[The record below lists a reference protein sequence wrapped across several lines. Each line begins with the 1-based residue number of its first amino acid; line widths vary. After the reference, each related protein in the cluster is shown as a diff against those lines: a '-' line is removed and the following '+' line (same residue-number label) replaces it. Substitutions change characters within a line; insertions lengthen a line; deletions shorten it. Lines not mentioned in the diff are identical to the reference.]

1 MASFKLTPLDVLIS
15 KPYKPQWMIKD
26 HIELSSI
33 AMLFGAPASAK
44 SFIAMD
50 IAFCIA
56 AGIDWNGNATV
67 QGKVVYLAGEGFNG
81 MKMRFKAL
89 SEKYQT
95 NTSEV
100 YFSELP
106 ASFSDEE
113 NTSNVYEGIIK
124 ACPKPSL
131 IIIDTLHRNF
141 GAGDENSAKDFGN
154 FLRLITT
161 MMRALDC
168 AVLIVHHSGHGDSD
182 RGRGS
187 SSIRAAMDV
196 EYKVTKTK
204 DVVTMACTKA
214 KEFKEPEPMSFN
226 IVPRAIPAWLDDDGN
241 PVESAT
247 LESTTYSAP
256 VRAASLAQNDQLALK
271 ALINALSKEGKLA
284 SAPQV
289 AKYPELV
296 GKNYIHEKEWRAEAY
311 ALLDQNNGGTNK
323 SQANQ
328 KAFHRAKGKLLH
340 FNKIATEDS
349 YYWLAA

>member
-1 MASFKLTPLDVLIS
+1 MASFKLTPLDVLIR
-15 KPYKPQWMIKD
+15 KPYKPQWMIKG
-26 HIELSSI
+26 HMELNSI
-33 AMLFGAPASAK
+33 GMLFGAPASAK

-81 MKMRFKAL
+81 IKMRFSAL
-89 SEKYQT
+89 GEKYQT

-100 YFSELP
+100 YLSDLP
-106 ASFSDEE
+106 ASLSDEK
-113 NTSNVYEGIIK
+113 NTNDVYQGIIDT
-124 ACPKPSL
+124 CPKPSL

-154 FLRLITT
+154 FLYLITT
-161 MMRALDC
+161 MMRKLGC

-204 DVVTMACTKA
+204 DLVTMACTKA

-226 IVPRAIPAWLDDDGN
+226 LVSKAIPACLDDGD
-241 PVESAT
+241 PVESAI
-247 LESTTYSAP
+247 LESTTYTAP
-256 VRAASLAQNDQLALK
+256 ARTASLTANDHLTLQALHNV
-271 ALINALSKEGKLA
+271 LPKEGKLA
-284 SAPQV
+284 NVELV
-289 AKYPELV
+289 AKHPELA
-296 GKNYIHEKEWRAEAY
+296 GRKLIHIDAWRAEAY
-311 ALLDQNNGGTNK
+311 ILYDQKNGGTNK
-323 SQANQ
+323 PQANQ
-328 KAFHRAKGKLLH
+328 KAFSRARVKLLD
-340 FNKIATEDS
+340 FNKIVTLDKH
-349 YYWLAA
+349 YWLAV